1 MTTAQDGGLAVH
13 VFRSRRSR
21 RRKVVCIYIGGR
33 FLHLNATQAYRLADL
48 MVDALEADE
57 NAQNAPASTTAR

>member
-13 VFRSRRSR
+13 VFRGRAR
-21 RRKVVCIYIGGR
+21 RRKVCIYIGGR

-57 NAQNAPASTTAR
+57 NAQNAPAATTAR